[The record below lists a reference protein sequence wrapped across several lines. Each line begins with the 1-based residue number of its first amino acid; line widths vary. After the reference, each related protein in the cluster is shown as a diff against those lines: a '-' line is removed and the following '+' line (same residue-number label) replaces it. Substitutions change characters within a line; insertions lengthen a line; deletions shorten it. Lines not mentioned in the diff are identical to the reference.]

1 MSLRKIASGLVWRL
15 CRMLPMQNN
24 KVVFSSYG
32 GKGFGGNPKAVAQA
46 LLALDS
52 DLDLVWMTRD
62 TKAPLPKG
70 VRPCKFGSPQAVREL
85 STAKVWVDDSRSGA
99 HYKRPGQFY
108 LQTWHGFA
116 LKHIERA
123 AEDHLPASYI
133 AQCKQDSAFIDLI
146 PSNSSFMTRV
156 YREDFWYD
164 GEIAEF
170 GSPRNDIFFRDNRVL
185 SEQVRTFFG
194 LPREQKLLLY
204 APTFRADG
212 SVSAY
217 RLDAEAALRA
227 CAQRFGGQWTALI
240 RLHPNAA
247 AQSAGLFP
255 YDGRGIIDA
264 TAYPD
269 MQELL
274 VATNLLITDY
284 SSSMFDYALQGKPCI
299 QFALDIE
306 AYKNDRNFYF
316 ALDELPFPLTRDNA
330 ALCRCIERLDP
341 AAQRQT
347 WERFARE
354 QGFCEDGHAAERCA
368 HWILSRMKGTET

>member
-1 MSLRKIASGLVWRL
+1 MTLRKLASGLAWSL
-15 CRMLPMQNN
+15 CRLLPLQDR
-24 KVVFSSYG
+24 KVVLCSYG
-32 GKGFGGNPKAVAQA
+32 GKGFGGNPKAVALA
-46 LLALDS
+46 LLERS
-52 DLDLVWMTRD
+52 SELDLVWLTRD
-62 TKAPLPKG
+62 ADAPLPDG
-70 VRPCKFGSPQAVREL
+70 IRPCKFGSPQAVREL
-85 STAKVWVDDSRSGA
+85 ATAKVWVDDSRSGA
-99 HYKRPGQFY
+99 HYKRSGQSY

-123 AEDHLPASYI
+123 AEAHLPDSYI
-133 AQCKQDSAFIDLI
+133 AQCKRDSSYIDLI
-146 PSNSSFMTRV
+146 PSNSAFMTRV
-156 YREDFWYD
+156 YREDFWYN

-170 GSPRNDIFFRDNRVL
+170 GSPRNDIFFRDNTVL
-185 SEQVRTFFG
+185 SAQVRAVFG

-212 SVSAY
+212 SVAAY
-217 RLDAEAALRA
+217 RLDAEAALQA
-227 CAQRFGGQWTALI
+227 CAQCFGGQWTALI

-255 YDGRGIIDA
+255 YDGRRIIDA

-274 VATNLLITDY
+274 VAADLLITDY

-306 AYKNDRNFYF
+306 DYKNDRNFYF
-316 ALDELPFPLTRDNA
+316 PLDALPFPLVTGNA
-330 ALCRCIERLDP
+330 ALRDCISTFDP

-368 HWILSRMKGTET
+368 RWILSRMKGTET